1 MEMEKEEVMENEERI
16 FLLMV
21 QQMERKEE
29 KEMERKD
36 EKKMERKGEKTEKDE
51 EEETEEQP
59 LLCVV

>member
-51 EEETEEQP
+51 EEETEE
-59 LLCVV
+59 